1 MLINIII
8 LIVIVMEK
16 VLSKTEPVLLYFLK
30 SITKECKGGECE
42 KKIEKK
48 KLEIDGNKK

>member
-1 MLINIII
+1 VWGN
-8 LIVIVMEK
+8 
-16 VLSKTEPVLLYFLK
+16 PRFP
-30 SITKECKGGECE
+30 TKECKGGECE